1 MSDTNKVMIIKI
13 LDMGLVLIYFSICVF
28 VCDCCQHLKIKF
40 LMENDREFYSQV
52 QRSLQGTNLTST
64 RVSLESATSILLE
77 VPIMSS
83 FKFLYRCF
91 YTLKI
96 TD

>member
-1 MSDTNKVMIIKI
+1 
-13 LDMGLVLIYFSICVF
+13 
-28 VCDCCQHLKIKF
+28 
-40 LMENDREFYSQV
+40 MENDREFYSQV
-52 QRSLQGTNLTST
+52 QRSLQGTNLTSA